1 LISAS
6 HNASRL
12 CSAVK
17 RSTEQDRRVQMSTP
31 TQALTPEQLY
41 QLIKEYEAEIPIPAP
56 FVTIDVGTFDAATGK
71 FTGLTTLVITDPE
84 PLEHE
89 PGQPP
94 INPAPRFEGAEY
106 VTVSIDA
113 RWRETV
119 TREPAPV
126 VPVAPVL

>member
-1 LISAS
+1 
-6 HNASRL
+6 
-12 CSAVK
+12 
-17 RSTEQDRRVQMSTP
+17 MSTP

-71 FTGLTTLVITDPE
+71 FTGLTTLVINDPE

-89 PGQPP
+89 PGQSP

-126 VPVAPVL
+126 VPVDHAEDSGRVGSVTTVRAQYLSQTLRIEG